1 MTAIAIERETS
12 NYWSLIKNA
21 STEIKLA
28 LIARL
33 SNALVAETQ
42 QQKSALV
49 ANFIADIQANAPKDV
64 PLTDEEIAAE
74 VNAVRFGR

>member
-21 STEIKLA
+21 SAEIKLA

-64 PLTDEEIAAE
+64 PLTDEEIQE
-74 VNAVRFGR
+74 EINAVRYGK

>member
-64 PLTDEEIAAE
+64 LLTDEEIQE
-74 VNAVRFGR
+74 EINAVRYGK

>member
-1 MTAIAIERETS
+1 MTAIVIERETS

-21 STEIKLA
+21 SAEIKLA

-33 SNALVAETQ
+33 SNALVAEMQ

-49 ANFIADIQANAPKDV
+49 ANFIADIQATAPKDV
-64 PLTDEEIAAE
+64 PLTDEEIQE
-74 VNAVRFGR
+74 EIDAVRYGK